1 MSLDPHQ
8 FAKVR
13 NERYA
18 QWEKSAPV
26 ACVVLAIAAVVSA
39 YLLRPNLLVIAGLF
53 IAGIANFFSRRALL
67 QDNYQKSLV
76 YVVVIIIFAMPSLMF
91 VWNLSNVSKSVVLVQ
106 TFPWFTLGLFGP
118 IWVVRR
124 RNQAP

>member
-1 MSLDPHQ
+1 MGLDPHQ
-8 FAKVR
+8 VAKVR

-26 ACVVLAIAAVVSA
+26 TCVVLAIAAVVSA
-39 YLLRPNLLVIAGLF
+39 YLFRPHLLVIFGPF
-53 IAGIANFFSRRALL
+53 IAGIAIFFSWRAAL
-67 QDNYQKSLV
+67 QEHHKKTLV
-76 YVVVIIIFAMPSLMF
+76 YIVTGIIFAAPGLVF
-91 VWNLSNVSKSVVLVQ
+91 AGNVSKSVMLAQ
-106 TFPWFTLGLFGP
+106 SFPWLLLGLFVP